1 MVTLYTA
8 TACKDGWCCNGR
20 DCRMCGRPIC
30 RPVNWKQTGMHKAVV
45 CDQCWLNAATS
56 FKMGTISMNGV
67 ARLFGVRHRA
77 VQTRFNRI
85 GLPVVPSYKEGAR
98 RWRKRHYQRDP
109 AKASANVTAYQ
120 KSPRGRE
127 QHNEAHQRYR
137 LKRKQ
142 QKEFANGVN

>member
-30 RPVNWKQTGMHKAVV
+30 RPVNWKQAGMNSAVV

-56 FKMGTISMNGV
+56 FKMGTISMYGV
-67 ARLFGVRHRA
+67 ARLFGVTFHT
-77 VQTRFNRI
+77 VQVRFNRM
-85 GLPVVPSYKEGAR
+85 GLPVYPSLKEAAR
-98 RWRKRHYQRDP
+98 RGSKRQRQRDP
-109 AKASANVTAYQ
+109 AKHAAYKAAWK

-127 QHNEAHQRYR
+127 QNNESHLRSYY
-137 LKRKQ
+137 KRKQ

>member
-1 MVTLYTA
+1 MVTPYTA

-20 DCRMCGRPIC
+20 ECRMCGRPIC
-30 RPVNWKQTGMHKAVV
+30 RPVNWKQAGMYSAVV

-67 ARLFGVRHRA
+67 ARLFGVALNA
-77 VQTRFNRI
+77 VGQRFNRM
-85 GLPVVPSYKEGAR
+85 GLPVLPSLKEATR
-98 RWRKRHYQRDP
+98 RHSKRQYQRDP
-109 AKASANVTAYQ
+109 AKEAARTAAWQ
-120 KSPRGRE
+120 KTPRGKE
-127 QHNEAHQRYR
+127 QMADKDRRSR